1 MLPKREMKRL
11 TCSRQSLVKSRAP
24 LGDKA
29 FVQME
34 YDDDAVGSLWC
45 SAVNSRSV
53 HGQKIRV
60 IGSEASLE

>member
-1 MLPKREMKRL
+1 M
-11 TCSRQSLVKSRAP
+11 
-24 LGDKA
+24 
-29 FVQME
+29 QME